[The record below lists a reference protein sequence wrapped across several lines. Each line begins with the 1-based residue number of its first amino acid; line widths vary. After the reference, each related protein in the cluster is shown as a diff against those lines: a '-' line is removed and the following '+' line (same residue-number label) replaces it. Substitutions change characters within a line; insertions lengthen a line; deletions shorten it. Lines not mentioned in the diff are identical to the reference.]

1 MENLPLSQILNKT
14 FRYHSHNE
22 SFVLPGIYDVEKLDV
37 TWILCSSLIFFTM
50 HTGIALIEVGI
61 VGEKN
66 QLNVMMKNVVDFCAG
81 GIGFWVFGFA
91 LMFGRGE
98 FTNGLFGAGDFFVN
112 AKVTDPLM
120 GQILTFYF
128 FQMSFSTT
136 AMTIG
141 EF

>member
-1 MENLPLSQILNKT
+1 MKDLPLSQILNET
-14 FRYHSHNE
+14 FRFDPHNE
-22 SFVLPGIYDVEKLDV
+22 SFILPGIYDVETLDV

-81 GIGFWVFGFA
+81 GVGFWIFGFA
-91 LMFGRGE
+91 LMFGRGQ
-98 FTNGLFGAGDFFVN
+98 FTNEFFGAGDFFVN

-141 EF
+141 E